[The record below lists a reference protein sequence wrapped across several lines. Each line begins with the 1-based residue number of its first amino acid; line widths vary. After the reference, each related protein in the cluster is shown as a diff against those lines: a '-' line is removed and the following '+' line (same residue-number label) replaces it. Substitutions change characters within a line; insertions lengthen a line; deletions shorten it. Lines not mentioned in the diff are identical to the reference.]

1 MPRLS
6 RAQRQQVRRLSEGLS
21 VDRSILSDTTAR
33 AGFKANQWKVTT
45 VGMERA
51 LARLDSLSI
60 VSESVANAVIG
71 EESRATVAIIKA
83 KWPVDTGAS
92 RSRWGARRV
101 RQGRVTRWVV
111 ANDIPYL
118 KYIHR
123 SGSKALLVDTLVP
136 AEIKDL
142 QNRINA
148 RIRKLINKRTRAR
161 SPLRAAALKALT

>member
-6 RAQRQQVRRLSEGLS
+6 RAQRQQVRRLSEGLA
-21 VDRSILSDTTAR
+21 VDRSILSDTTSR

-45 VGMERA
+45 VGMEAA
-51 LARLDSLSI
+51 LARLDAINAVASS
-60 VSESVANAVIG
+60 VSNQVIG
-71 EESRATVAIIKA
+71 EESKKTVSIIKA

-92 RSRWGARRV
+92 RARWSTTRV
-101 RQGRVTRWVV
+101 RQGRTTRWVV

-123 SGSKALLVDTLVP
+123 SGSAALLVNTLVP

-148 RIRKLINKRTRAR
+148 RILKLIKQSTRAR
-161 SPLRAAALKALT
+161 SPLRAQALGILT

>member
-21 VDRSILSDTTAR
+21 VDRNILGDTTAR
-33 AGFKANQWKVTT
+33 AGFKANQWRVTT
-45 VGMERA
+45 KGMERA
-51 LARLDSLSI
+51 LARLDSLS
-60 VSESVANAVIG
+60 VVAESVSNAVIG

-92 RSRWGARRV
+92 RSRWSTTRV
-101 RQGRVTRWVV
+101 RQGRTTRWVI

-123 SGSKALLVDTLVP
+123 SGDKRLLVDTLVP

-148 RIRKLINKRTRAR
+148 RIRKLITQRTRAR